1 LTPLLLDRKACFRP
15 YARIVVGLALLS
27 LIFLLDGSGRWLG
40 LIGFVPLLT
49 ASFGFCLLYT
59 LLGISTC
66 PATHKHP

>member
-1 LTPLLLDRKACFRP
+1 M
-15 YARIVVGLALLS
+15 GLALLS

-49 ASFGFCLLYT
+49 ASFGFCPLNT